1 MTIVVDRPDEDT
13 ETGALVMNLIDE
25 PGRRTPSSVPG
36 TPSLADTVKLSDL
49 VYAKILGRIRVGDF
63 AVNDKL
69 PTENELAEQLA
80 VSRPIVR
87 EALARLRADGVV
99 SSRRGSGTYVR
110 QMAAAGNGAAPLRS
124 IEDMRKCLEFR
135 LSFEGET
142 AFHAAAAPRYEQ
154 GRQGLHDALARLQAS
169 LRAQTIAVEDDFGF
183 HHAVA
188 RASGNRFFEDVML
201 SMRDSISTGMG
212 ITPSFMSVPTP
223 ERLARLHAEH
233 VDVFEAILANDPERA
248 REAMR
253 RHLANATQRV
263 FQGVG

>member
-1 MTIVVDRPDEDT
+1 MATKLISET
-13 ETGALVMNLIDE
+13 ELGTRS
-25 PGRRTPSSVPG
+25 PGSETPFG
-36 TPSLADTVKLSDL
+36 ADTVKLSDL

-110 QMAAAGNGAAPLRS
+110 QVAAASAAAGPPLRS

-142 AFHAAAAPRYEQ
+142 AFHAASCPQYKQ
-154 GRQGLHDALARLQAS
+154 GREGLHDALARLQAS
-169 LRAQTIAVEDDFGF
+169 FRAQTISVDDDFGF

-201 SMRDSISTGMG
+201 SMRDSIVTGMG

-233 VDVFEAILANDPERA
+233 VDVFDAILADDPERA
-248 REAMR
+248 RDAMR
-253 RHLANATQRV
+253 RHLVNATQRV
-263 FQGVG
+263 FEGVD